1 MANHRAQSRFEPTS
15 GRPTRY
21 TGCSRARSP
30 AANTTVG
37 QNVATVTFPG
47 GIITEVTGERPVVYD
62 LRESSVVVPGK
73 PTPKP

>member
-1 MANHRAQSRFEPTS
+1 MAGARVTVRTNVGTPDEVYRVF
-15 GRPTRY
+15 TRTF
-21 TGCSRARSP
+21 TG
-30 AANTTVG
+30 ANTGVG